1 MILSLSYYIK
11 KIFIKEKQKKIVG
24 KWNDEGFDRLN
35 LLIDKTKEKRNSKEM
50 KIIKEKILQKYIL
63 QADATMEKLK
73 RDKRKREIE
82 DNKSMEKKTIIR
94 YVINVVELWK

>member
-1 MILSLSYYIK
+1 
-11 KIFIKEKQKKIVG
+11 
-24 KWNDEGFDRLN
+24 
-35 LLIDKTKEKRNSKEM
+35 M